1 MRTKLVIVLLV
12 LGLVAVGFSAFGLEV
27 ARAGVPHT
35 VDGAVGPSTA
45 PGLGNPSNPASAAF

>member
-12 LGLVAVGFSAFGLEV
+12 LGLVAVGLSAFAMEPV
-27 ARAGVPHT
+27 RAGVPHT